1 MQTSPE
7 NPLGR
12 RHTTYN
18 RRGRDIEYDYDD
30 EYDSARQDLA
40 ASPESGTKGVTMY
53 SALQEEIKN
62 DARQN
67 SDLDPRGS

>member
-1 MQTSPE
+1 MTSPE

-18 RRGRDIEYDYDD
+18 RRGRDLEYDEDD
-30 EYDSARQDLA
+30 DHERYDSARHDLA

-53 SALQEEIKN
+53 SAL
-62 DARQN
+62 
-67 SDLDPRGS
+67 